1 MNNATAAGK
10 FIVFKIADYFFAL
23 PISIVLKA
31 INYPQLNNKDLNTT
45 GLVQIGS
52 HTLALLDL
60 HQLLGDRTPHL
71 DRNTPFL
78 LIVQV
83 VEGELCA
90 IPVDEPPNLV
100 ELPNDSIRALPRS
113 YDRNNLL
120 DLVSY
125 GAILSEEGKT
135 FTIFLLDIN
144 QAWHG
149 NKILS

>member
-1 MNNATAAGK
+1 MNNPIPAGK
-10 FIVFKIADYFFAL
+10 FIVFKIANYFFAL

-31 INYPQLNNKDLNTT
+31 INYPQNNSDLNTT
-45 GLVQIGS
+45 GLIQIGS

-60 HQLLGDRTPHL
+60 HQLLGDRTSHL
-71 DRNTPFL
+71 AWNTPFL

-83 VEGELCA
+83 LQAELCA

-100 ELPNDSIRALPRS
+100 ELSSDSIRALPHS

-144 QAWHG
+144 RAWHG

>member
-1 MNNATAAGK
+1 MNSPIPAGK
-10 FIVFKIADYFFAL
+10 FIVFKITDYFFAL
-23 PISIVLKA
+23 PISIVVKA
-31 INYPQLNNKDLNTT
+31 INYPQNNRDLNST

-60 HQLLGDRTPHL
+60 HQLLGDRTP
-71 DRNTPFL
+71 DFTSNTPFL

-83 VEGELCA
+83 IEGELCA

-100 ELPNDSIRALPRS
+100 ELSSDSIRALPQS
-113 YDRNNLL
+113 YHHNNLL

-125 GAILSEEGKT
+125 GAILSESGKT

-144 QAWHG
+144 RAWHG
-149 NKILS
+149 NRILS

>member
-1 MNNATAAGK
+1 MNNATATGK

-23 PISIVLKA
+23 PISIVVKA
-31 INYPQLNNKDLNTT
+31 INYPQNNRDLNST

-60 HQLLGDRTPHL
+60 HQLLGDRTSHL

-100 ELPNDSIRALPRS
+100 ELSRDSIRALPQS
-113 YDRNNLL
+113 YHHNNLL

-125 GAILSEEGKT
+125 GAILSESGKT
-135 FTIFLLDIN
+135 FTIFFLDIN